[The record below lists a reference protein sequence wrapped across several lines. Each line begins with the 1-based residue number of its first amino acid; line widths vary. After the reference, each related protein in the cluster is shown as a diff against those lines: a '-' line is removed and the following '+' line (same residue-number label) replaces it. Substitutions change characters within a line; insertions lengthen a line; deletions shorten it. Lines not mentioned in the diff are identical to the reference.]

1 MRRSTR
7 ARAAPVGAFFVCAA
21 LLTSSCGTEQTP
33 STAPAAATPNAT
45 AASTA
50 SAHDDTLTVGFI
62 PGRAEEWFESFWGE
76 RQASVAV
83 FDYFVRPRSAVHAS
97 LYRLDGRYDVVP
109 QLADGPC
116 QPQGD
121 GTVIRCRLIATT
133 FHDGTPVTADDVA
146 YSFQIAQR
154 WDVESYRP
162 VPTSLREVRVVDAR
176 TVDFL
181 LSSVDPTFLTTMLP
195 AVSILPRHAVEASFA
210 AFEARTSDLSSDELT
225 RLADAIAEE
234 VGRDTPVC
242 SPRLAE
248 VAALLERIGV
258 ILYREDF
265 TTADGTFEPCRYLAV
280 AARFVRQVATALGAT
295 GLDAVAAAS
304 QLLSIDWEPVGA
316 GPYRF
321 IAQDAHGVHFEA
333 WPGYV
338 GGPPA
343 TRYLDFVPTS
353 PDGSDLFDGTVDV
366 LQSADTLAPFQGTAF
381 RAAAGSRGIRIV
393 SPPDPGFVAL
403 HFNVRPGSLFAERDL
418 RLAVQLCIDLPRD
431 VDAATGGNAEPA
443 YGPLM
448 RGSWADEPN
457 LPKPARDVDA
467 ARRLIEGA
475 GWTLGEDGIYARD
488 GVRLGADILTRA
500 EAPKRVKMAD
510 LIANDAHDCG
520 IDLRSRPVPWADL
533 MPSFFGF
540 PHPLP
545 GTDRPFDI
553 FLGGWANAA
562 DPGIFEW
569 LISSEITD
577 AEHPDGFTNS
587 NLTGFSD
594 PVVDRVVDAAMASYD
609 QAERARLYR
618 EAQRKVAE
626 QVPMVF
632 LWSDDI
638 YDAVRAAVATVDGPL
653 DLEAPNWTWQL
664 ERMVVEASP

>member
-1 MRRSTR
+1 
-7 ARAAPVGAFFVCAA
+7 
-21 LLTSSCGTEQTP
+21 
-33 STAPAAATPNAT
+33 
-45 AASTA
+45 
-50 SAHDDTLTVGFI
+50 
-62 PGRAEEWFESFWGE
+62 
-76 RQASVAV
+76 
-83 FDYFVRPRSAVHAS
+83 
-97 LYRLDGRYDVVP
+97 
-109 QLADGPC
+109 
-116 QPQGD
+116 
-121 GTVIRCRLIATT
+121 
-133 FHDGTPVTADDVA
+133 
-146 YSFQIAQR
+146 
-154 WDVESYRP
+154 
-162 VPTSLREVRVVDAR
+162 
-176 TVDFL
+176 
-181 LSSVDPTFLTTMLP
+181 
-195 AVSILPRHAVEASFA
+195 
-210 AFEARTSDLSSDELT
+210 
-225 RLADAIAEE
+225 
-234 VGRDTPVC
+234 
-242 SPRLAE
+242 
-248 VAALLERIGV
+248 
-258 ILYREDF
+258 
-265 TTADGTFEPCRYLAV
+265 
-280 AARFVRQVATALGAT
+280 
-295 GLDAVAAAS
+295 
-304 QLLSIDWEPVGA
+304 
-316 GPYRF
+316 
-321 IAQDAHGVHFEA
+321 
-333 WPGYV
+333 
-338 GGPPA
+338 
-343 TRYLDFVPTS
+343 
-353 PDGSDLFDGTVDV
+353 
-366 LQSADTLAPFQGTAF
+366 
-381 RAAAGSRGIRIV
+381 
-393 SPPDPGFVAL
+393 
-403 HFNVRPGSLFAERDL
+403 
-418 RLAVQLCIDLPRD
+418 VQLCIDLPRD

-520 IDLRSRPVPWADL
+520 IDLRSRPAPWADL

-540 PHPLP
+540 PHLLP